1 MVGGKNIFSPPS
13 ELVMLMSGVMP
24 VRFVMGVNG
33 SRNVHFRRKLRW
45 LISKEKPDCKGRN
58 FKSREK
64 NARWSPACGVRNF
77 HVQSEQKARAI
88 VHLDMDCFYAA
99 IEMRDRPS
107 LRGKPVGVGGARER
121 RGVLTTCN
129 YEARK
134 FGVRSAMPT
143 FMALQ
148 RCPNLIVLP
157 TRFDVYRR
165 EAAII
170 RGILYQFSSII
181 EPLSLDEAYL
191 DVTPHPSAP
200 AALAEEIRNAIFR
213 TTKLTSSA
221 GIGPN
226 KLIAKIASEINKP
239 NGQFEVKPEQVANF
253 MKDLP
258 VRKIWGIG
266 EKSERK
272 LEELGVKTCG
282 ELQRFSRPELVNVFG
297 KFGLELYDLCRG
309 IDDRL
314 VEPDRPRKS
323 LSTEETF
330 ALDLATLEQCEE
342 KLEELFQDVMADLA
356 QKESTREIT
365 KIFVK
370 LKFSDF
376 TRTTAERAG
385 LAPTLEAFRSLLA
398 EAFART
404 GKPVRLIGVGVR
416 FAEPMPEDAQMD
428 LL

>member
-1 MVGGKNIFSPPS
+1 MEKD
-13 ELVMLMSGVMP
+13 
-24 VRFVMGVNG
+24 
-33 SRNVHFRRKLRW
+33 SRR
-45 LISKEKPDCKGRN
+45 
-58 FKSREK
+58 
-64 NARWSPACGVRNF
+64 
-77 HVQSEQKARAI
+77 RAI
-88 VHLDMDCFYAA
+88 IHLDMDCFYAA
-99 IEMRDRPS
+99 IEVRDRPS
-107 LRGKPVGVGGARER
+107 LRGKPVGVGGPRDR

-165 EAAII
+165 EAAVI
-170 RGILYQFSSII
+170 RGILHRFTSVI

-191 DVTPHPSAP
+191 DVSEHPGAP
-200 AALAEEIRNAIFR
+200 GPLAQVIRGTIFR
-213 TTKLTSSA
+213 KTKLTSSA

-239 NGQFEVKPEQVANF
+239 NGQFEVRPEQVSEF
-253 MKDLP
+253 MGKLP
-258 VRKIWGIG
+258 VRKMWGIG
-266 EKSERK
+266 EKTERK

-282 ELQRFSRPELVNVFG
+282 ELQHFSRPELVDLFG
-297 KFGLELYDLCRG
+297 KFGLDLYDLCRG
-309 IDDRL
+309 IDHRPVD
-314 VEPDRPRKS
+314 PDRPRKS

-330 ALDLATLEQCEE
+330 IVDLTTVQQCEE
-342 KLEELFQDVMADLA
+342 KLEDLFQDVMADLA
-356 QKESTREIT
+356 QKEATRFIT

-370 LKFSDF
+370 LKFNDF

-385 LAPTLEAFRSLLA
+385 LAPTLQDFRSLLD

-404 GKPVRLIGVGVR
+404 GKPVRLIGLGVR
-416 FAEPMPEDAQMD
+416 FSETAPENAQMD

>member
-1 MVGGKNIFSPPS
+1 V
-13 ELVMLMSGVMP
+13 
-24 VRFVMGVNG
+24 
-33 SRNVHFRRKLRW
+33 
-45 LISKEKPDCKGRN
+45 EKSSNP
-58 FKSREK
+58 
-64 NARWSPACGVRNF
+64 
-77 HVQSEQKARAI
+77 RAI
-88 VHLDMDCFYAA
+88 IHLDMDCFYAA
-99 IEMRDRPS
+99 IEVRDRPS
-107 LRGKPVGVGGARER
+107 LRGKPVGVGGARDR

-143 FMALQ
+143 FIALQ
-148 RCPNLIVLP
+148 RCPDLIVLP

-165 EAAII
+165 EAAAI
-170 RGILYQFSSII
+170 RGILHRFTSLI

-191 DVTPHPSAP
+191 DVTAHPGASGP
-200 AALAEEIRNAIFR
+200 LANVIRATIFQK
-213 TTKLTSSA
+213 TKLTSSA

-239 NGQFEVKPEQVANF
+239 NGQFEVKPEQVREF
-253 MKDLP
+253 MQDLP

-272 LEELGVKTCG
+272 LEELGVKTCRD
-282 ELQRFSRPELVNVFG
+282 LQRFSHPELVDLFG
-297 KFGLELYDLCRG
+297 KFGLDLYDLCRG
-309 IDDRL
+309 IDYRP

-330 ALDLATLEQCEE
+330 VIDLTTLEQCEE
-342 KLEELFQDVMADLA
+342 KLEELFQELMADLA

-370 LKFSDF
+370 LKFNDF

-385 LAPTLEAFRSLLA
+385 LAPALQDFKRLLT

-404 GKPVRLIGVGVR
+404 EKPVRLVGIGVR
-416 FAEPMPEDAQMD
+416 FAEATTENAQMD
-428 LL
+428 LW

>member
-1 MVGGKNIFSPPS
+1 LQSLKFAVGEESAG
-13 ELVMLMSGVMP
+13 
-24 VRFVMGVNG
+24 
-33 SRNVHFRRKLRW
+33 
-45 LISKEKPDCKGRN
+45 
-58 FKSREK
+58 
-64 NARWSPACGVRNF
+64 WSPFFVVRDF
-77 HVQSEQKARAI
+77 LVQDEQKPARNASHSDAGGPRAI
-88 VHLDMDCFYAA
+88 IHLDMDCFYAA
-99 IEMRDRPS
+99 IEVRDRPS
-107 LRGKPVGVGGARER
+107 LRGKPVGVGGARDR

-134 FGVRSAMPT
+134 FGVHSAMPT

-165 EAAII
+165 EAAVI
-170 RGILYQFSSII
+170 RGILYRFTSII

-191 DVTPHPSAP
+191 DVTEHPGP
-200 AALAEEIRNAIFR
+200 PGALAEVIRKTIFQ

-226 KLIAKIASEINKP
+226 KLVAKIASEIRKP
-239 NGQFEVKPEQVANF
+239 NGQCEVKPEEVPEF
-253 MKDLP
+253 MLDLP

-266 EKSERK
+266 EKSERR

-282 ELQRFSRPELVNVFG
+282 ELQRFSRPDLVDLFG

-309 IDDRL
+309 IDDRP

-330 ALDLATLEQCEE
+330 AADLTTLEQCEE

-370 LKFSDF
+370 LKFNDF

-385 LAPTLEAFRSLLA
+385 LTPTLETFRSLLA

-416 FAEPMPEDAQMD
+416 FAETTPENAQMD

>member
-1 MVGGKNIFSPPS
+1 MVSQLHYARFR
-13 ELVMLMSGVMP
+13 LVQ
-24 VRFVMGVNG
+24 
-33 SRNVHFRRKLRW
+33 
-45 LISKEKPDCKGRN
+45 E
-58 FKSREK
+58 
-64 NARWSPACGVRNF
+64 
-77 HVQSEQKARAI
+77 QQKARAI
-88 VHLDMDCFYAA
+88 IHMDMDCFYAA
-99 IEMRDRPS
+99 IEIRDRPS
-107 LRGKPVGVGGARER
+107 LRGKPVGVGGASER

-170 RGILYQFSSII
+170 RGILYQFTSII

-191 DVTPHPSAP
+191 DVTGHPSAP
-200 AALAEEIRNAIFR
+200 AALAQEIRAAIFR
-213 TTKLTSSA
+213 RTKLTSSA

-239 NGQFEVKPEQVANF
+239 DGQFEVKPEQIAVF

-282 ELQRFSRPELVNVFG
+282 ELQRFPRAKLVGVFG

-309 IDDRL
+309 IDERP

-330 ALDLATLEQCEE
+330 GVDLTTIEQCEE
-342 KLEELFQDVMADLA
+342 KLEELFQDLMADLA
-356 QKESTREIT
+356 QKEGTREIT

-370 LKFSDF
+370 LKFNDF
-376 TRTTAERAG
+376 TRTTAERSG
-385 LAPTLEAFRSLLA
+385 LARTLEDFRWLLS

-416 FAEPMPEDAQMD
+416 FAEAVPENAQLD

>member
-1 MVGGKNIFSPPS
+1 LGETETNTARI
-13 ELVMLMSGVMP
+13 
-24 VRFVMGVNG
+24 RFATGEA
-33 SRNVHFRRKLRW
+33 RRQ
-45 LISKEKPDCKGRN
+45 IADVE
-58 FKSREK
+58 RE
-64 NARWSPACGVRNF
+64 AGP
-77 HVQSEQKARAI
+77 RAI
-88 VHLDMDCFYAA
+88 IHLDMDCFYAA
-99 IEMRDRPS
+99 IEVRDRPA

-157 TRFDVYRR
+157 PRFDVYRR
-165 EAAII
+165 EAAVI
-170 RGILYQFSSII
+170 RGVLHRFAALI

-191 DVTPHPSAP
+191 DVTAHPGEP
-200 AALAEEIRNAIFR
+200 GPLAQIIRDTIFR
-213 TTKLTSSA
+213 KTKLTSSA

-226 KLIAKIASEINKP
+226 KLVAKIASDLNKP
-239 NGQFEVKPEQVANF
+239 NGQFEVKPEEVPGF
-253 MKDLP
+253 MEKLP

-266 EKSERK
+266 PVIEKK
-272 LEELGVKTCG
+272 LEQLQITTCK
-282 ELQRFSRPELVNVFG
+282 ELQCLSRIELQDLFG

-309 IDDRL
+309 IDQRRI
-314 VEPDRPRKS
+314 EPDRERKS

-330 ALDLATLEQCEE
+330 PMDLETLEQCAERLE
-342 KLEELFQDVMADLA
+342 QLFEELMAELA
-356 QKESTREIT
+356 QKTAARAVT

-376 TRTTAERAG
+376 TRTTVERAG
-385 LAPTLEAFRSLLA
+385 LIPSLTEFRSLLD

-404 GKPVRLIGVGVR
+404 GKAVRLMGVGVR
-416 FAEPMPEDAQMD
+416 FGALKPKTEPQLR

>member
-1 MVGGKNIFSPPS
+1 M
-13 ELVMLMSGVMP
+13 
-24 VRFVMGVNG
+24 
-33 SRNVHFRRKLRW
+33 
-45 LISKEKPDCKGRN
+45 
-58 FKSREK
+58 EK
-64 NARWSPACGVRNF
+64 NA
-77 HVQSEQKARAI
+77 KTRAI
-88 VHLDMDCFYAA
+88 IHLDMDCFYAA
-99 IEMRDRPS
+99 IEVRDRPS
-107 LRGKPVGVGGARER
+107 LRGKPVGVGGARDR

-148 RCPNLIVLP
+148 RCPDLIVLP

-165 EAAII
+165 EAAVI
-170 RGILYQFSSII
+170 RGILHRFTSLI

-191 DVTPHPSAP
+191 DVTEHPGAP
-200 AALAEEIRNAIFR
+200 GPLAQVIRGTIFR
-213 TTKLTSSA
+213 KTKLTSSA

-239 NGQFEVKPEQVANF
+239 NGQFEVTPDQVPGF
-253 MKDLP
+253 MEKLP

-266 EKSERK
+266 EKTEKK

-282 ELQRFSRPELVNVFG
+282 ELQRFSRPELVDLFG
-297 KFGLELYDLCRG
+297 KFGVELYDLCRG
-309 IDDRL
+309 IDHRP
-314 VEPDRPRKS
+314 VEPDGQRKS

-330 ALDLATLEQCEE
+330 PVDLTTVEQCEE
-342 KLEELFQDVMADLA
+342 KLEELFQDLMADLA
-356 QKESTREIT
+356 QKESTREIR

-370 LKFSDF
+370 LKFNDF

-385 LAPTLEAFRSLLA
+385 LLPTLQDFRSLLA
-398 EAFART
+398 AAFSRT
-404 GKPVRLIGVGVR
+404 GKPVRLIGLGVR
-416 FAEPMPEDAQMD
+416 FAETTPESAQMS

>member
-1 MVGGKNIFSPPS
+1 VRDFGVPS
-13 ELVMLMSGVMP
+13 EHEP
-24 VRFVMGVNG
+24 
-33 SRNVHFRRKLRW
+33 
-45 LISKEKPDCKGRN
+45 
-58 FKSREK
+58 
-64 NARWSPACGVRNF
+64 
-77 HVQSEQKARAI
+77 RAI
-88 VHLDMDCFYAA
+88 IHLDMDCFYAA
-99 IEMRDRPS
+99 IEVRDRPS
-107 LRGKPVGVGGARER
+107 LRGKPVGVGGARDR

-134 FGVRSAMPT
+134 FGVHSAMPT

-148 RCPNLIVLP
+148 RCPSLIVLP

-170 RGILYQFSSII
+170 RGILYQFTSII

-191 DVTPHPSAP
+191 DVSAHRSAP
-200 AALAEEIRNAIFR
+200 GALAHEIRGTIVR
-213 TTKLTSSA
+213 KTKLTSSA

-239 NGQFEVKPEQVANF
+239 NGQFEVKPEDVAEF
-253 MKDLP
+253 MRDLP

-272 LEELGVKTCG
+272 LKELGVKTCG
-282 ELQRFSRPELVNVFG
+282 ELQRFSRSHLVDVFG
-297 KFGLELYDLCRG
+297 KFGLDLYDLCRG
-309 IDDRL
+309 IDDRP

-323 LSTEETF
+323 LSTEQTF
-330 ALDLATLEQCEE
+330 AIDLTTLEQCEE
-342 KLEELFQDVMADLA
+342 KLEELFQDLMADLA

-370 LKFSDF
+370 LKFNDF
-376 TRTTAERAG
+376 ARTTSERAG
-385 LAPTLEAFRSLLA
+385 LAPALEHFRSLLE
-398 EAFART
+398 EAFGRT

-416 FAEPMPEDAQMD
+416 LAETLPENAQMD

>member
-1 MVGGKNIFSPPS
+1 V
-13 ELVMLMSGVMP
+13 E
-24 VRFVMGVNG
+24 
-33 SRNVHFRRKLRW
+33 
-45 LISKEKPDCKGRN
+45 
-58 FKSREK
+58 
-64 NARWSPACGVRNF
+64 NAS
-77 HVQSEQKARAI
+77 HSI
-88 VHLDMDCFYAA
+88 IHLDMDCFYAA
-99 IEMRDRPS
+99 IEVRDRPS

-165 EAAII
+165 EAAVI
-170 RGILYQFSSII
+170 RGILYQFTAII

-191 DVTPHPSAP
+191 DVTAYPSAP
-200 AALAEEIRNAIFR
+200 GPLAEVIRKTIFQ
-213 TTKLTSSA
+213 TTRLTASA

-239 NGQFEVKPEQVANF
+239 NGQFEVTPEEVPNF
-253 MKDLP
+253 MIDLP

-272 LEELGVKTCG
+272 LEELEVKTCG
-282 ELQRFSRPELVNVFG
+282 ELQQFSRAELVDLFG

-309 IDDRL
+309 IDERP

-330 ALDLATLEQCEE
+330 PVDLTTLEQCEE
-342 KLEELFQDVMADLA
+342 KLEELFQDLMADLA

-370 LKFSDF
+370 LKFNDF
-376 TRTTAERAG
+376 TRTTAERKG
-385 LAPTLEAFRSLLA
+385 LVPTLEDFRSLLD
-398 EAFART
+398 EAYSRT

-416 FAEPMPEDAQMD
+416 FAESIPRDAQMN

>member
-1 MVGGKNIFSPPS
+1 
-13 ELVMLMSGVMP
+13 
-24 VRFVMGVNG
+24 
-33 SRNVHFRRKLRW
+33 
-45 LISKEKPDCKGRN
+45 
-58 FKSREK
+58 
-64 NARWSPACGVRNF
+64 
-77 HVQSEQKARAI
+77 
-88 VHLDMDCFYAA
+88 MDCFYAA
-99 IEMRDRPS
+99 IEVRDHPS

-134 FGVRSAMPT
+134 FGVHSAMPT

-170 RGILYQFSSII
+170 RGILYQFTSII

-191 DVTPHPSAP
+191 DVTVHPGAP
-200 AALAEEIRNAIFR
+200 GALAQEIRSAIFR
-213 TTKLTSSA
+213 KTKLTSSA

-226 KLIAKIASEINKP
+226 RLIAKIASEINKP
-239 NGQFEVKPEQVANF
+239 NGQFEVRPDQVLEF

-272 LEELGVKTCG
+272 LEEAGVKTCG
-282 ELQRFSRPELVNVFG
+282 DLQRFSRTELVDLFG
-297 KFGLELYDLCRG
+297 KFGLDLYDLCRG
-309 IDDRL
+309 IDHRP

-330 ALDLATLEQCEE
+330 AADLTTLEQCEE
-342 KLEELFQDVMADLA
+342 KLEELFQDLMADLA
-356 QKESTREIT
+356 QKESTRAIT

-370 LKFSDF
+370 LKFDDF
-376 TRTTAERAG
+376 ARTAAERAG
-385 LAPTLEAFRSLLA
+385 LTPTLEDFRSLLT
-398 EAFART
+398 EAFGRT

-416 FAEPMPEDAQMD
+416 FAETLPENAQLN

>member
-1 MVGGKNIFSPPS
+1 MEN
-13 ELVMLMSGVMP
+13 ET
-24 VRFVMGVNG
+24 
-33 SRNVHFRRKLRW
+33 
-45 LISKEKPDCKGRN
+45 KP
-58 FKSREK
+58 
-64 NARWSPACGVRNF
+64 
-77 HVQSEQKARAI
+77 RAI
-88 VHLDMDCFYAA
+88 IHLDMDCFYAA
-99 IEMRDRPS
+99 IEVRDRPS
-107 LRGKPVGVGGARER
+107 LRGQPVGVGGARDR

-165 EAAII
+165 EAAVI
-170 RGILYQFSSII
+170 RGILHRFTPLI

-191 DVTPHPSAP
+191 DVTEHPGAP
-200 AALAEEIRNAIFR
+200 GPLAQVIRGTIFR
-213 TTKLTSSA
+213 KTKLTSSA

-239 NGQFEVKPEQVANF
+239 NGQFEVASEQVPEF
-253 MKDLP
+253 MEKLP

-266 EKSERK
+266 EKTERK
-272 LEELGVKTCG
+272 LEELGAKTCS
-282 ELQRFSRPELVNVFG
+282 ELQRFSRPEL
-297 KFGLELYDLCRG
+297 
-309 IDDRL
+309 
-314 VEPDRPRKS
+314 
-323 LSTEETF
+323 STEETF
-330 ALDLATLEQCEE
+330 AVDLTTVEQCEE
-342 KLEELFQDVMADLA
+342 KLEDLFQELMGDLA
-356 QKESTREIT
+356 QKESSREIR

-370 LKFSDF
+370 LKFNDF

-385 LAPTLEAFRSLLA
+385 LAPTLQDFRSLLA

-416 FAEPMPEDAQMD
+416 FAETTPENAQMD
-428 LL
+428 LLQI

>member
-1 MVGGKNIFSPPS
+1 MQN
-13 ELVMLMSGVMP
+13 E
-24 VRFVMGVNG
+24 R
-33 SRNVHFRRKLRW
+33 
-45 LISKEKPDCKGRN
+45 
-58 FKSREK
+58 
-64 NARWSPACGVRNF
+64 AR
-77 HVQSEQKARAI
+77 RAI
-88 VHLDMDCFYAA
+88 IHLDMDCFYAA
-99 IEMRDRPS
+99 IEVRDRPS
-107 LRGKPVGVGGARER
+107 LRGKPVGVGGARDR

-129 YEARK
+129 YEARE

-170 RGILYQFSSII
+170 RGILYRFTSII

-191 DVTPHPSAP
+191 DVTAHPSAP
-200 AALAEEIRNAIFR
+200 AALAQEMRDKIFR
-213 TTKLTSSA
+213 ETKLTSSA

-226 KLIAKIASEINKP
+226 KLIAKIASETNKP
-239 NGQFEVKPEQVANF
+239 NGQFEVTPEDVPAF
-253 MKDLP
+253 MQDLP

-266 EKSERK
+266 EKSERR
-272 LEELGVKTCG
+272 LEELGVKTCSQ
-282 ELQRFSRPELVNVFG
+282 LQCFSRPELVGVFG
-297 KFGLELYDLCRG
+297 KFGSELYDLCRG
-309 IDDRL
+309 IDDRP

-330 ALDLATLEQCEE
+330 AIDLTTLEQCEE
-342 KLEELFQDVMADLA
+342 KLEELFQDLMADLA

-370 LKFSDF
+370 LKFNDF

-385 LAPTLEAFRSLLA
+385 LAPALQDFHALLA

-416 FAEPMPEDAQMD
+416 FAEARPANAQMN

>member
-1 MVGGKNIFSPPS
+1 MQDEAV
-13 ELVMLMSGVMP
+13 
-24 VRFVMGVNG
+24 
-33 SRNVHFRRKLRW
+33 
-45 LISKEKPDCKGRN
+45 D
-58 FKSREK
+58 
-64 NARWSPACGVRNF
+64 
-77 HVQSEQKARAI
+77 RAI
-88 VHLDMDCFYAA
+88 IHLDMDCFYAA
-99 IEMRDRPS
+99 IEVRDRPS
-107 LRGKPVGVGGARER
+107 LRGKPVGVGGARDR

-170 RGILYQFSSII
+170 RGILHRFTSLV

-191 DVTPHPSAP
+191 DVTAHPGAP
-200 AALAEEIRNAIFR
+200 GALAQVIRGMIFR
-213 TTKLTSSA
+213 KTKLTSSA
-221 GIGPN
+221 GVGPN

-239 NGQFEVKPEQVANF
+239 NGQLEIASEQVPEF

-266 EKSERK
+266 EKTERK

-282 ELQRFSRPELVNVFG
+282 DLHRFSRPELVDLFG

-309 IDDRL
+309 IDDRP

-330 ALDLATLEQCEE
+330 SVDLTTLAQCEE
-342 KLEELFQDVMADLA
+342 KLEELFQDLMADLA
-356 QKESTREIT
+356 QKESTRTIT

-370 LKFSDF
+370 LKFNDF

-385 LAPTLEAFRSLLA
+385 LAPTLPNFRGLLA

-404 GKPVRLIGVGVR
+404 GKPVRLAGAGVR
-416 FAEPMPEDAQMD
+416 FAETAPADAQMN